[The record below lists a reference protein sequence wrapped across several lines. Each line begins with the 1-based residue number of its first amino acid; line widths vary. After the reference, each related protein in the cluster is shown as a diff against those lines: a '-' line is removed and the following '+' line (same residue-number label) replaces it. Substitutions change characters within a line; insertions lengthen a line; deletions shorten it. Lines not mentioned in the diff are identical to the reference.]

1 VLALRPSRAIGSNV
15 GAGHPQT
22 KWPISTLPFANSA
35 ELGDILRDWFLLHT
49 SKTIPAALPHGERCF
64 ILKQQRGN
72 AIAVERITT
81 RVNEQIRISPVRAI
95 GSGGEQLGILPV
107 DQALAKAREV
117 GLDLVEVAP
126 NERPPVCRIMDFGKY
141 KYEKKKKSHQTT
153 HQTKTKEIR
162 LRPKTGDHD
171 IDFKIKQAKGF
182 LEHKDKV
189 QVSVIF
195 RGRELAHI
203 DEGRKV
209 MDRVVQELL
218 EVGKLEAP
226 PMNQGKRMICTLM
239 PK

>member
-1 VLALRPSRAIGSNV
+1 MSRAR
-15 GAGHPQT
+15 APCCLFQ
-22 KWPISTLPFANSA
+22 
-35 ELGDILRDWFLLHT
+35 
-49 SKTIPAALPHGERCF
+49 ERET
-64 ILKQQRGN
+64 
-72 AIAVERITT
+72 AIAIERITT
-81 RVNEQIRISPVRAI
+81 RINEQIRISPIRVI
-95 GSGGEQLGILPV
+95 GAEGQQLGILPV
-107 DQALAKAREV
+107 EQALAKAREAE
-117 GLDLVEVAP
+117 LDLVEVAP

-189 QVSVIF
+189 MVTVVF

-203 DEGRKV
+203 DEGKKV
-209 MDRVVQELL
+209 MNKVVTELA
-218 EVGKLEAP
+218 EVAKLEGP
-226 PMNQGKRMICTLM
+226 IQNQGKRMSCTLM